1 MSKSL
6 LILTLCGF
14 LGLFSG
20 SKAEAGDTIVDL
32 AVGADNFKTL
42 VAAVQAAGL
51 VDALAGEGP
60 LTVFAP
66 TDEAF
71 AKVDADTLKFL
82 LTDRGRPQLQRIL
95 LHHVVAGK
103 VTADQVVNVDEVET
117 LAGTT
122 LDVSVIRGRVIIG
135 DAAVDA
141 VDLLASNGVIHVIDR
156 VLLPP
161 VQENPLET
169 YLMSA
174 ISLSLIHI

>member
-66 TDEAF
+66 TDDAF
-71 AKVDADTLKFL
+71 GKLPAGTVETLVRPENKGT
-82 LTDRGRPQLQRIL
+82 LTTIL
-95 LHHVVAGK
+95 TYHVVAG
-103 VTADQVVNVDEVET
+103 EV
-117 LAGTT
+117 
-122 LDVSVIRGRVIIG
+122 
-135 DAAVDA
+135 DAATLTEAIRASGGTFEFETVAGATLSARLDSYGAIVITDNAGRQTKVIQADVD
-141 VDLLASNGVIHVIDR
+141 VSNGVIHVTNA
-156 VLLPP
+156 VSLPG
-161 VQENPLET
+161 
-169 YLMSA
+169 
-174 ISLSLIHI
+174 